1 MRLVVVGVDR
11 DGLVDMAK
19 PRGRETDL
27 SWPLGRARFLEV
39 GESPTPPG
47 LPVEVER
54 GPSAGGWRTPNLGC
68 GKQPGRIVEG
78 ERGLPA
84 RAGFAPT
91 LGRGLDPEPIADE
104 RGPTVTRAGAP
115 ILGRWRR

>member
-1 MRLVVVGVDR
+1 MRLVVVGADEV
-11 DGLVDMAK
+11 VDMAK
-19 PRGRETDL
+19 PRGRGTDPA
-27 SWPLGRARFLEV
+27 WPLGRARLLEV
-39 GESPTPPG
+39 GESPPPPG

-91 LGRGLDPEPIADE
+91 PGHWLEPEPIADE
-104 RGPTVTRAGAP
+104 RGPPVTKARTP
-115 ILGRWRR
+115 SLGRWRR